1 MGQPSYKAISKLYL
15 LSFYS
20 KPTHTTKQKMTLLNI
35 NISTVSM
42 HFNNTFF
49 GFQDSSGFNFNSY
62 ATKKTLA
69 KGLLDIG
76 LLMAN
81 ASQLKSLL
89 SLGPSQDY
97 YYANLVLIGLSITL
111 QIIVG
116 IILLVLGSIRG
127 KDLKEKQRANVLN
140 NVTVGFIFLI
150 TIINVFI
157 AAFGIKLSEG

>member
-1 MGQPSYKAISKLYL
+1 
-15 LSFYS
+15 
-20 KPTHTTKQKMTLLNI
+20 
-35 NISTVSM
+35 
-42 HFNNTFF
+42 
-49 GFQDSSGFNFNSY
+49 
-62 ATKKTLA
+62 
-69 KGLLDIG
+69 
-76 LLMAN
+76 MAN

-116 IILLVLGSIRG
+116 IILLVLGSIKG